1 MSPVKCRCQTAA
13 SSLTTKWDTASV
25 QAQCCA
31 MYGMR
36 NLPPLLTPTPSPS
49 TRPFA
54 RHISIHIYLS
64 CSPQSSCCSAFGH
77 SCIFGLPL
85 SEHILA
91 QTGAFRA
98 ATRIQ
103 YHACPL
109 LSRVVVDVH
118 FVTPSLS
125 LGFLSWVPSVHG
137 RLGPPRHCC
146 LQLHPHPSHKPGVS
160 PRLLLP
166 RLHTAVYLRCA
177 RLPRSGRDFSLH
189 HPPTSP
195 CT

>member
-13 SSLTTKWDTASV
+13 SSMTTKWDTASV

-91 QTGAFRA
+91 QTGASRA

-103 YHACPL
+103 YHACLL

-125 LGFLSWVPSVHG
+125 LRFPI
-137 RLGPPRHCC
+137 LGSLRAR
-146 LQLHPHPSHKPGVS
+146 QAGTSKT
-160 PRLLLP
+160 LLP
-166 RLHTAVYLRCA
+166 SASSTPKPQTRGLA
-177 RLPRSGRDFSLH
+177 S
-189 HPPTSP
+189 PPLASP
-195 CT
+195 AYCSVPALCEAAPVWA